1 MPGFVENYAKEDD
14 TNESYHL
21 LREEAKVLRREA
33 RDADFRDNDEI
44 YDALQ
49 KWNQKVDG
57 TLLAF
62 LANDF
67 GFPVAF
73 RPEGTDAEIQDQVR
87 QAILE
92 GKYQPGPEHDELEVI
107 QEELLGLDRRIH
119 KSLVALVDEH
129 AVDYFLPEGKNPVS
143 TFLTVREPLG
153 LIDWTTNARAAPGF
167 QRTY

>member
-1 MPGFVENYAKEDD
+1 MPGFVEMYGQEDD
-14 TNESYHL
+14 PNERYHL
-21 LREEAKVLRREA
+21 LREEVKVLRREA
-33 RDADFRDNDEI
+33 GNADFRGNDEI
-44 YDALQ
+44 YHALRE
-49 KWNQKVDG
+49 WNQMLDG

-92 GKYQPGPEHDELEVI
+92 GKYQPGPGHDELEVI

-119 KSLVALVDEH
+119 KCLVALVDEH
-129 AVDYFLPEGKNPVS
+129 AVDYFLPEGKNPSS

-153 LIDWTTNARAAPGF
+153 LIDWTTNAASAPAF